1 MGQQVIANLWESRK
15 HGGIFMKSIQLTEKV
30 YEVVQSVALDAGM
43 KDEADFLRQSAYWT
57 VLGKIA
63 KYEAEIRLFESKYGC
78 TFKDFENKLNS
89 QDEAEDFEAEDDYL
103 DWKYATQL
111 YQRWQRRK
119 EILERA

>member
-1 MGQQVIANLWESRK
+1 
-15 HGGIFMKSIQLTEKV
+15 MKSIQLTEQV